1 MTYCI
6 SISIGG
12 DLILTRSPNCIINNF
27 WTCLKTC
34 LIMCCNVMDVESC
47 MEFAFK
53 LASDQN
59 NYTGD
64 WRESANTARGKAK
77 YCTLS

>member
-1 MTYCI
+1 
-6 SISIGG
+6 
-12 DLILTRSPNCIINNF
+12 
-27 WTCLKTC
+27 
-34 LIMCCNVMDVESC
+34 MCCNVMDVESC

-77 YCTLS
+77 CCTLS